1 MRKLVLLLV
10 AACVVPCFVAQGAIV
25 VASDTWDAAE
35 TWSAVDFATETAPAE
50 ATLTDPDTV
59 FGESALGIAASTGG
73 APGDDLIFAND
84 GTIAGNKNYTD
95 GTGMPS
101 GLPVTAVYF
110 DFYTDQASGA
120 AVSLYFRHDI
130 GGDDVYWYLDIT
142 DITASGW
149 HTGKGGPLDVS
160 TGWYSPSYGG
170 GGSDAQLLLDL
181 ADVDQIGILLSYQPN
196 ATQNYGIDN
205 FQLQGGRIPEP
216 GTYSMLGF
224 AFLSLGVT
232 FRKRLKDYWAQMM
245 AQIKG

>member
-10 AACVVPCFVAQGAIV
+10 AAFVATCYVADGAV
-25 VASDTWDAAE
+25 LLLEDTWDAAE
-35 TWSAVDFATETAPAE
+35 TWSAIDFATETAPAE
-50 ATLTDPDTV
+50 ASLTDPDTV
-59 FGESALGIAASTGG
+59 GGQSALGINATTGG

-84 GTIAGNKNYTD
+84 GAMAGNKNWAD
-95 GTGMPS
+95 GTGMP
-101 GLPVTAVYF
+101 GNLQVTAVYF

-120 AVSLYFRHDI
+120 AVSLYFRHDMTA
-130 GGDDVYWYLDIT
+130 DDVYWYLDIT
-142 DITASGW
+142 DITSAGW
-149 HTGKGGPLDVS
+149 HTDKGGGLTTSV
-160 TGWYSPSYGG
+160 GWYSPSYGG